1 MANISSSNSLGERV
15 PKLRFP
21 EFEGE
26 WDSSPMGALG
36 TFTKGAPLSKADVT
50 ETGTPLILYGELY
63 TTYGDIANT
72 IVRKTDK
79 DVKSECYSM
88 LGDVIIPT
96 SGESPEEISTCTCVM
111 QDGVILAGDLNIYR
125 TNDLDG
131 RFLSYEINH
140 VRNREIAKIAQGKS
154 IVHIKADELAKI
166 VIRFPSKAEQSKIIE
181 LFSCLDRKI
190 ELQKELIESLKLY
203 KRGLLSKL
211 FPQKGES
218 VPQYRFTGFT
228 DAWEQRKL
236 YEFGRATGGTSIESE
251 FSDEGSYKVIS
262 IGSYSE
268 DSVYRDQGIRAIK
281 SEKTLNRVLNKG
293 DITMILNDKTA
304 SGNII
309 GRVLLIEESGGYVY
323 NQRTERIEL
332 DNENYDSQFIY
343 TMLNAPEIRD
353 KIIKQSQ
360 GNTQIYVN
368 WTTISQTE
376 YLVPQIKE
384 QQRIGDYFAALDRLL
399 TLHQRKQDF
408 CEKVKLALLQ
418 QMFI

>member
-1 MANISSSNSLGERV
+1 M
-15 PKLRFP
+15 RFP

-236 YEFGRATGGTSIESE
+236 GEVFKE
-251 FSDEGSYKVIS
+251 
-262 IGSYSE
+262 
-268 DSVYRDQGIRAIK
+268 
-281 SEKTLNRVLNKG
+281 
-293 DITMILNDKTA
+293 
-304 SGNII
+304 
-309 GRVLLIEESGGYVY
+309 
-323 NQRTERIEL
+323 RTERAVGDEEL
-332 DNENYDSQFIY
+332 LSVTIGSGVIRQADSDKRNIASEDKSNYKIVCKGDVPYNSMRMWQGAVGNSEYDGIVSPAY
-343 TMLNAPEIRD
+343 TVLVPTAQANGKFFMELFMKESTL
-353 KIIKQSQ
+353 KIFQRWSQ
-360 GNTQIYVN
+360 GLTSDTWNLKYPVLSSIEFYMP
-368 WTTISQTE
+368 SMEEQTKIAE
-376 YLVPQIKE
+376 YFKS
-384 QQRIGDYFAALDRLL
+384 LDRLI
-399 TLHQRKQDF
+399 TLHQRKCNEMQSIKKF
-408 CEKVKLALLQ
+408 MLQ
-418 QMFI
+418 NMFV